1 MHKIEQGK
9 NIKQLTK
16 HDKKIQE
23 TMDVIDKLAN
33 YNCKPQNDRVANAG
47 SGLTVQRERERVMSL
62 AQAHTLTSIS
72 LLAAHVLSHAVLV
85 MIASGSTPRLYF
97 SFLKFLLKSS

>member
-33 YNCKPQNDRVANAG
+33 YNCKPQNDRVANAR
-47 SGLTVQRERERVMSL
+47 SGLTVQRESDESRTGTH
-62 AQAHTLTSIS
+62 AHI
-72 LLAAHVLSHAVLV
+72 
-85 MIASGSTPRLYF
+85 
-97 SFLKFLLKSS
+97 

>member
-47 SGLTVQRERERVMSL
+47 SGLTVQRERVMSL
-62 AQAHTLTSIS
+62 AQAHTLTSSS